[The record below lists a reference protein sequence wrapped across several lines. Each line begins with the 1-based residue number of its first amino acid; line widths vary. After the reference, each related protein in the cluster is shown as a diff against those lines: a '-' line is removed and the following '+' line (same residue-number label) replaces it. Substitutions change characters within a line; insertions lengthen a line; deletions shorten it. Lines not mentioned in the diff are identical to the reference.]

1 MIARIMQ
8 SPFRNISNLMPLIR
22 GRLPGQLIIQY
33 SNRCNADCPQCGMR
47 RSEQISRYTLD
58 KDHAKKLI
66 DSAAANGVRSLSL
79 TGGEPLMFLDDIV
92 ELTNHAS
99 RAGIPYV
106 RTGTN
111 GFIFRD
117 SDAPDFKDR
126 ISRIA
131 EKLASTQLYT
141 FWISMDSANP
151 ASHEQMRGLTGVVKG
166 IEKAL
171 PIFHMYNIYPA
182 VNLGI
187 NRATGS
193 SHQQPFLSALG
204 RDAFQQIFR
213 ESFASFYRFV
223 TNLGFT
229 MANACY
235 PMSDGSDGEQ
245 KHSRNAADSTYGAI
259 SNDAVITFSRE
270 EKSLIFQALFD
281 TIPKFR
287 GSLRIFSPRCSLYSL
302 IKKYEN
308 GQPFLFP
315 CRGGTDFFFVECQKG
330 MIHPCGYI
338 DDPKD
343 EMPFLGERFGTIIS
357 CEKCDWECFRDPS
370 DVLGPFADFFSHPLK
385 LFAKVRREPQFF
397 QLLKEDLSYYKACG
411 FFNGRLAP
419 KTNAMLRF
427 QRS

>member
-1 MIARIMQ
+1 
-8 SPFRNISNLMPLIR
+8 MPLFR

-47 RSEQISRYTLD
+47 RSERISRYTLD
-58 KDHAKKLI
+58 KEHAKRLI

-117 SDAPDFKDR
+117 SETSDFDDK
-126 ISRIA
+126 ISCIA
-131 EKLASTQLYT
+131 EKLAATPLYT

-151 ASHEQMRGLTGVVKG
+151 ASHEKMRGLTGVVRG

-171 PIFHMYNIYPA
+171 PIFHGHGIYPA

-187 NRATGS
+187 NRATGKNGK
-193 SHQQPFLSALG
+193 QPFLRNMD
-204 RDAFQQIFR
+204 RDAFLHTFK
-213 ESFASFYRFV
+213 ESFEAFYRFAAD
-223 TNLGFT
+223 LGFT

-235 PMSDGSDGEQ
+235 PMSDDPDASQEH
-245 KHSRNAADSTYGAI
+245 KPETADSTYGAI
-259 SNDAVITFSRE
+259 SSDSVINFSRE
-270 EKSLIFQALFD
+270 EKSIIFQALFE
-281 TIPKFR
+281 TIPQFR
-287 GSLRIFSPRCSLYSL
+287 GTLRIFSPRCSLYGL
-302 IKKYEN
+302 IKKYAED
-308 GQPFLFP
+308 QPFLFP
-315 CRGGTDFFFVECQKG
+315 CRGGSDFFFAECEKG

-343 EMPFLGERFGTIIS
+343 ELPFLGKRFGKIVD
-357 CEKCDWECFRDPS
+357 CEKCEWECFRDPS
-370 DVLGPFADFFSHPLK
+370 DVLGPFADFFSQPFK
-385 LFAKVRREPQFF
+385 LMAKIAREPQFF
-397 QLLKEDLSYYKACG
+397 RLLKEDLGYYRACG

-419 KTNAMLRF
+419 QTQAMLRF
-427 QRS
+427 QRTS

>member
-1 MIARIMQ
+1 MR

-58 KDHAKKLI
+58 KAHAKKLI

-111 GFIFRD
+111 GFIFTN
-117 SDAPDFKDR
+117 SDAPDYQDR
-126 ISRIA
+126 ISRIT
-131 EKLASTQLYT
+131 EKLASTPLYT

-151 ASHEQMRGLTGVVKG
+151 ASHERMRGLNGVVTG

-171 PIFHMYNIYPA
+171 PIFHDHGIYPA

-193 SHQQPFLSALG
+193 GHRQPFLSAMGQNGFL
-204 RDAFQQIFR
+204 QTFR
-213 ESFASFYRFV
+213 ESFESFYRFAA
-223 TNLGFT
+223 NLGFT

-235 PMSDGSDGEQ
+235 PMSEGSDGERE
-245 KHSRNAADSTYGAI
+245 HAGDAPDSTYGAI
-259 SNDAVITFSRE
+259 SSDTVITFSRR

-287 GSLRIFSPRCSLYSL
+287 GTLRIFSPRCSLYSL
-302 IKKYEN
+302 IKKYQV

-315 CRGGTDFFFVECQKG
+315 CRGGTDFFFVECREG
-330 MIHPCGYI
+330 MIHPCGYL

-343 EMPFLGERFGTIIS
+343 ELPFLGKRFGTVVN
-357 CEKCDWECFRDPS
+357 CEKCEWECFRDPS
-370 DVLGPFADFFSHPLK
+370 DVLGPFADFFSHPFK
-385 LFAKVRREPQFF
+385 LLAKVMREPQFF
-397 QLLKEDLSYYKACG
+397 RLLKEDLSYYKACG

-419 KTNAMLRF
+419 RTSAMLRF

>member
-1 MIARIMQ
+1 MQ

-22 GRLPGQLIIQY
+22 GRLPGQIIIQY

-47 RSEQISRYTLD
+47 RSEHISRYTLD

-66 DSAAANGVRSLSL
+66 DSAAAKGVRSLSL

-99 RAGIPYV
+99 SAGIPYV

-111 GFIFRD
+111 GFIFRN

-131 EKLASTQLYT
+131 EKLASTPLYT

-151 ASHEQMRGLTGVVKG
+151 ASHERMRGLTGVVKG

-171 PIFHMYNIYPA
+171 PIFHMHDIYPA

-187 NRATGS
+187 NRAMGS
-193 SHQQPFLSALG
+193 IHKQPFLSTMGHDSFLQT
-204 RDAFQQIFR
+204 FK
-213 ESFASFYRFV
+213 ESFESFYRF
-223 TNLGFT
+223 TASLGFT

-235 PMSDGSDGEQ
+235 PMSEGSVGEQ
-245 KHSRNAADSTYGAI
+245 KQSVDSADTTYGAI
-259 SNDAVITFSRE
+259 SSDAIISFSKE
-270 EKSLIFQALFD
+270 EKSLIFKALFD

-287 GSLRIFSPRCSLYSL
+287 GVLRIFSPRCSLYSL
-302 IKKYEN
+302 IKKYED

-315 CRGGTDFFFVECQKG
+315 CRGGTDFFFVECQHG

-338 DDPKD
+338 DEPKD
-343 EMPFLGERFGTIIS
+343 ELPSPGRRFGAVVN
-357 CEKCDWECFRDPS
+357 CEKCEWECFRDPS

-397 QLLKEDLSYYKACG
+397 RLLKEDLGYYKACD

-419 KTNAMLRF
+419 KTNAMMRF
-427 QRS
+427 QGS